1 MTYKIVI
8 DEEALTFL
16 SKLPSKIRRQIANKI
31 DKLASNPRPVGYKII
46 QQNKSLCRIRS
57 GDYRIVY
64 QIRQQQLLELV
75 AKIGHRKEV
84 YRKLM

>member
-16 SKLPSKIRRQIANKI
+16 AKLPPKIRRQIADKI
-31 DKLASNPRPVGYKII
+31 DKLALNPRPSGFKVL

-64 QIRQQQLLELV
+64 QIRQQQLLVLV
-75 AKIGHRKEV
+75 VKIGHRKEV
-84 YRKLM
+84 YKKLS